1 VYPSIRTPTLDDEPA
16 PPSRDTSSDVTTVY
30 LPLPYVG
37 LPLAYL
43 VLAIPAGRL
52 ADRIGR
58 GRVLLGGQA
67 LLVAVYATLL
77 ARSPGLVAL
86 LAILAL
92 MGAYYA
98 CTDGVLMAFASE
110 PLPEHLRTSGL
121 ALLTTGVAG
130 AQFVASLAFGALWGW
145 FGARDALAVL
155 TVGLALAVLV
165 SAGLL
170 VRTRDQIPTGSTATG
185 GREA

>member
-1 VYPSIRTPTLDDEPA
+1 
-16 PPSRDTSSDVTTVY
+16 
-30 LPLPYVG
+30 
-37 LPLAYL
+37 
-43 VLAIPAGRL
+43 
-52 ADRIGR
+52 
-58 GRVLLGGQA
+58 
-67 LLVAVYATLL
+67 
-77 ARSPGLVAL
+77 

-155 TVGLALAVLV
+155 TVAVLV

-185 GREA
+185 GRQA